1 MADEFLELF
10 FVGDRLPHL
19 FPEFHHFIDDL
30 CLETG
35 FPAHPS
41 GIIHND
47 NRYNSGNGEFK
58 AAAAVASAQT
68 VAEWELGMPPLPT
81 KRSGSKLLVIQV

>member
-41 GIIHND
+41 GVIHND

-58 AAAAVASAQT
+58 AAAAVLHSGCGCECADSGGMGAGHAAASD
-68 VAEWELGMPPLPT
+68 
-81 KRSGSKLLVIQV
+81 

>member
-41 GIIHND
+41 GVIHND

-58 AAAAVASAQT
+58 AAAAV
-68 VAEWELGMPPLPT
+68 LH
-81 KRSGSKLLVIQV
+81 SGSGCECADSGGMGAGHAAASD